1 MATIAPE
8 IWEPYIRAELVRK
21 FNILSSGLVTINP
34 NDPTTQGGT
43 HYTTPYEDNLA
54 SHASF
59 EKYDASTTIT
69 PTTSSDYKGTVVVA
83 HRGVGTYGLNY
94 NTLIKGLEDTNATT
108 RLQLPEFTLR
118 QIQKSLVNTIK
129 GVFKNT
135 AVKSTHLNSTY
146 KNIGDGLVSF
156 GLFNE
161 VPEQIW
167 GENYDMVN
175 TIICHSKIKNDI
187 YNLIGYDFIPA
198 DQIGTDMLYQGNEIL
213 NRIDGKTI
221 IVNNELGEQN
231 SDGTYP
237 IYFFAGQPL
246 YLGYQNDLRV
256 FTEFNPAVGGGKE
269 SLYAYVDF
277 APAVKYISWDD
288 TTYDPTDAQLATG
301 TKWAKIGL
309 NDIDKMI
316 GVGRVDVK
324 YSGGSVT

>member
-1 MATIAPE
+1 MAKIAPE
-8 IWEPYIRAELVRK
+8 IWRPFMRAELVRK
-21 FNILSSGLVTINP
+21 FNILSSGLVTINT
-34 NDPTTQGGT
+34 NDPTTQGGKFF
-43 HYTTPYEDNLA
+43 TTPYEDNLA

-59 EKYDASTTIT
+59 EQYDASTTIT
-69 PTTSSDYKGTVVVA
+69 PTTSSDYEGVVVVA
-83 HRGVGTYGLNY
+83 HRALGTYGLNY
-94 NTLIKGLEDTNATT
+94 NTLIRGLEDTNATT

-118 QIQKSLVNTIK
+118 QIQTSLVNTIK

-135 AVKSTHLNSTY
+135 AVKSTHLNSDY

-161 VPEQIW
+161 VPEGIW
-167 GENYDMVN
+167 GENADQVS

-187 YNLIGYDFIPA
+187 KNIVGLDFIPA
-198 DQIGTDMLYQGNEIL
+198 DQVGRDMLYQGTEVL
-213 NRIDGKTI
+213 SLVDGKTI
-221 IVNNELGEQN
+221 IVNNTLCEQN
-231 SDGTYP
+231 ADGSYP
-237 IYFFAGQPL
+237 VYFFAGQPL

-256 FTEFNPAVGGGKE
+256 FTDFDPATGGGKE

-288 TTYDPTDAQLATG
+288 TTYDPTDANLATG

-324 YSGGSVT
+324 YSGA